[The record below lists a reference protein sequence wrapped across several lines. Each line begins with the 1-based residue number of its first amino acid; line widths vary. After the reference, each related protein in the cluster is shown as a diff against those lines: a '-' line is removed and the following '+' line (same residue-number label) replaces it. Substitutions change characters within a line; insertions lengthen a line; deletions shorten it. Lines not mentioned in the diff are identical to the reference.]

1 MSSVNFNKTPL
12 PFSNVS
18 NIFNSKDNY
27 RIGLVFLIG
36 YLLTFFNKM
45 KVLNVPKSTAFGV
58 LFGIALI
65 CSFFY

>member
-1 MSSVNFNKTPL
+1 MSSVNFNITPL

-27 RIGLVFLIG
+27 RIGIVFLIG
-36 YLLTFFNKM
+36 YFLTFFNKM
-45 KVLNVPKSTAFGV
+45 KSLNVPKSTSFIF
-58 LFGIALI
+58 LFLIALL